1 MSMSSFG
8 TVTQIKIVGILLS
21 CKRLIKGINTLKQE
35 NKVNEQE
42 VVKKKKSMVLQEEV
56 TIPKEREE
64 LSYIFWGV

>member
-42 VVKKKKSMVLQEEV
+42 VVRKKKSLVLQEEV

-64 LSYIFWGV
+64 LSYIFGGV

>member
-42 VVKKKKSMVLQEEV
+42 VVKKKKKYGFAGGSDN
-56 TIPKEREE
+56 P
-64 LSYIFWGV
+64 

>member
-1 MSMSSFG
+1 MSMSSF
-8 TVTQIKIVGILLS
+8 VTQIKIVGILLS

-42 VVKKKKSMVLQEEV
+42 VVKKKSMVLQEEV

>member
-42 VVKKKKSMVLQEEV
+42 VVKKKKYGFAWINLLK
-56 TIPKEREE
+56 I
-64 LSYIFWGV
+64 